1 MPGAL
6 VYVFLHP
13 LFLPYRCMFDI
24 CHQLRT
30 CAKSLDPHVHAYPHP
45 PLTPRAALLCLN
57 IYGKEQQQ
65 PIE

>member
-1 MPGAL
+1 
-6 VYVFLHP
+6 

-30 CAKSLDPHVHAYPHP
+30 GAKSLDPHIHASPHP